1 MRFPALF
8 SEKQS
13 QSENGSHVHT
23 LVYSLQATESTGVV
37 STVSGAGRWRA
48 CHVVCVTLTAC
59 ATVSRFGVVCVCV
72 ILVSDPCV
80 QEHHDTH
87 SHSHLMLERLLRKQ
101 YMQSLLSLGVAT
113 TVHGTAVRAGV
124 SQISI
129 TLKGLSGPVHVYEAA
144 DPDRLLLEHE
154 RASGESDVY
163 GACLWPSSYVAA
175 RNVVE
180 EVGRRCGTERVR
192 VVELGCGPGLPSLA
206 ALAAGANEVLACDW
220 SPLALDLVAC
230 AALDHQ
236 ALRAS
241 CLRTERSNLLSDA
254 PMPWEP
260 CDPQTVLVCA
270 DLLYEAAT
278 ARAVGR
284 CVARA
289 VSEGATC
296 IVADPGRMNG
306 KGRELLL
313 QEMHTSSG
321 DAEWSRTLRFL
332 VEPISQADLRRCGAS
347 LSWCGRQEDSVGLLR
362 VSLPSPCA

>member
-1 MRFPALF
+1 MFEPCRERAGGALAR
-8 SEKQS
+8 
-13 QSENGSHVHT
+13 VPCR
-23 LVYSLQATESTGVV
+23 V
-37 STVSGAGRWRA
+37 R
-48 CHVVCVTLTAC
+48 
-59 ATVSRFGVVCVCV
+59 CVCV
-72 ILVSDPCV
+72 IRVSVPRTTR
-80 QEHHDTH
+80 DTH
-87 SHSHLMLERLLRKQ
+87 SHSHRSSLYCEENMHLLA
-101 YMQSLLSLGVAT
+101 LGVAT

-192 VVELGCGPGLPSLA
+192 VVEIGCGPGLPSLA

-236 ALRAS
+236 ALRAPR
-241 CLRTERSNLLSDA
+241 LRTERSNVLSDA

-296 IVADPGRMNG
+296 IVADPGRING

-313 QEMHTSSG
+313 QEMRTSSG
-321 DAEWSRTLRFL
+321 DAEWSGTLRFV
-332 VEPISQADLRRCGAS
+332 VEPISQADLQRCGAS

-362 VSLPSPCA
+362 VSLPSPRA